1 MLVICDNCGKQFK
14 RRPSSVKNRKHKFC
28 SRKCKADWDK
38 KDPEVLSRLR
48 QISKLGVAKV
58 KEKLKGKPKPEWWKR
73 KVSQARK
80 GKPLTGRQ
88 KQQLVRLHALL
99 RQTGGGRA
107 KWCKLTE
114 KEARELFEDY
124 KKSHMDCR
132 TWAKAKLGV
141 DSFDAIRKV
150 WRKYFPHEYEDFIEL
165 KMDRKTAAYARGRAF
180 EWRVKRDLQGK
191 GYWVLRS
198 PCSAGVA
205 DLVAIKKGEILL
217 VQCKTGGDMSVK
229 EKDQLITLA
238 KSVGAKAFFV
248 HRGKAPQYAL
258 IYEEL
263 T

>member
-1 MLVICDNCGKQFK
+1 MD
-14 RRPSSVKNRKHKFC
+14 R
-28 SRKCKADWDK
+28 
-38 KDPEVLSRLR
+38 PEVRAK
-48 QISKLGVAKV
+48 ISQ
-58 KEKLKGKPKPEWWKR
+58 KLKGRKFSEEHRRKISDAVKR
-73 KVSQARK
+73 TGMTERRK
-80 GKPLTGRQ
+80 E
-88 KQQLVRLHALL
+88 QLARLHALL
-99 RQTGGGRA
+99 RQTGGGKA

-141 DSFDAIRKV
+141 DSFDSIRKV

-165 KMDRKTAAYARGRAF
+165 KMDRKTVAYARGRAF

-198 PCSAGVA
+198 SRSVGVA

-217 VQCKTGGDMSVK
+217 VQCKTGSDMSIK